1 MPRRRRGWAMN
12 GHHGEHHS
20 QHTPL
25 TISLLEPTL
34 LLLIS
39 QKERHGYTLLN
50 DLEQMNMGTI
60 HPSVIYRTLRE
71 LEGLEWIQS
80 AWDTFETQGPPRRT
94 YTITDLGK
102 QALINWK
109 QQLELHQKS
118 IDQLLLLF
126 KSNHSE

>member
-12 GHHGEHHS
+12 GHHGEQHG

-50 DLEQMNMGTI
+50 DLEHMNMGTI

-71 LEGLEWIQS
+71 LEGLDWIQS